1 MRSSL
6 KPVLRMTALAA
17 AAAGSVWAAQEA
29 ADLIET
35 RNRDAAATALV
46 DGGHAWAV
54 VSTDGLRAT
63 ISGTAPDES
72 ARFRALRAVSER
84 VNPDQLRDAITVAP
98 AQDLPPPVFRLELL
112 RTGDSLT
119 VMGLVPGGLDAEDR
133 LAATVAEKAPDLSL
147 SKLVTASAEPVPE
160 GWEAAAQLAVT
171 GVAGLRD
178 ARAVVVAQDIS
189 LTGMAHDRASASALE
204 TALTTALPEGWNL
217 TLDVAVPRPVLA
229 PFVTRFRLDGGVA
242 RFDACAA
249 TDADGAARIRA
260 AARAAGLP
268 QDAPACTVAHGAPD
282 DDWDSVAAMAIGVLQ
297 GLGAGAVTVSDI
309 TVTLA
314 PGADVPRSAADAA
327 RNRLEQDLP
336 TGYRVVLP
344 DGNGM
349 TAGQADP
356 GAASMPAFGATRS
369 PEGIVQI
376 RGPLPDAM
384 SDDLVRNFSAA
395 RFDSEHLTLALRRRS
410 DLPEGWGL
418 RVLAGLDAFSRLDR
432 GWLSVTPAM
441 ILLRGAT
448 GDPALQADLAARM
461 SASLGPSA
469 AFQLD
474 IDYEEDLDPIAALP
488 TPEECLA
495 DVQAVQARN
504 KITFA
509 PGSTEL
515 DGVALGVVRRI
526 AAVLRDCDGV
536 AMEIGGHTDSQGRAE
551 MNAALSQSRADAVL
565 GALMGERVLIGSLV
579 AVGYGADQPVA
590 DNGTEAGRE
599 ANRRIDFRLR
609 YPLQG
614 PLAPEPVPEP
624 APGGEPDATVTTA
637 EEDNDGP
644 Q

>member
-1 MRSSL
+1 
-6 KPVLRMTALAA
+6 
-17 AAAGSVWAAQEA
+17 
-29 ADLIET
+29 
-35 RNRDAAATALV
+35 
-46 DGGHAWAV
+46 
-54 VSTDGLRAT
+54 
-63 ISGTAPDES
+63 
-72 ARFRALRAVSER
+72 
-84 VNPDQLRDAITVAP
+84 LRDAITVAP

-133 LAATVAEKAPDLSL
+133 LAATVEDKAPDLSL

-189 LTGMAHDRASASALE
+189 LTGMAHDRDSAAALE
-204 TALTTALPEGWNL
+204 AALAADVPDGWALSV
-217 TLDVAVPRPVLA
+217 DVAVPRPVLA
-229 PFVTRFRLDGGVA
+229 PFVTRFRIDGGVA

-249 TDADGAARIRA
+249 SDDDGAARIRA

-268 QDAPACTVAHGAPD
+268 EDAPACTVAHGAPD
-282 DDWDSVAAMAIGVLQ
+282 DDWDSVAALAIETLQ
-297 GLGAGAVTVSDI
+297 GMGTGAVTVSDM

-314 PGADVPRSAADAA
+314 PGSGVLPAAADAA
-327 RNRLEQDLP
+327 RDRLEQDAP
-336 TGYRVVLP
+336 RGYRVVLP
-344 DGNGM
+344 DSDGRAGGRPELT
-349 TAGQADP
+349 TATVPQF
-356 GAASMPAFGATRS
+356 SATRS
-369 PEGIVQI
+369 PEGLVQV
-376 RGPLPDAM
+376 RGPLRDAM
-384 SDDLVRNFSAA
+384 SDDLVDSFAAA
-395 RFDSEHLTLALRRRS
+395 RFDPDRLTLSLRRRS

-432 GWLSVTPAM
+432 GRLNVTPAM

-448 GDPALQADLAARM
+448 GDPALQADLAARL
-461 SASLGPSA
+461 SAALGPSA

-474 IDYEEDLDPIAALP
+474 ILYEEDLDPVAALP

-495 DVQAVQARN
+495 DVQAIQVRN

-515 DGVALGVVRRI
+515 DGEALGVVRRI

-565 GALMGERVLIGSLV
+565 AALMAERVLVGSLV
-579 AVGYGADQPVA
+579 AVGYGADRPVA
-590 DNGTEAGRE
+590 DNGTEDGRE
-599 ANRRIDFRLR
+599 ANRRIDFKLR
-609 YPLQG
+609 FPVQG
-614 PLAPEPVPEP
+614 PVAPHPTTETGDGNDS
-624 APGGEPDATVTTA
+624 ATTA
-637 EEDNDGP
+637 REDSDGS